1 MYDNRMK
8 GVRRP
13 RVIAKATTV
22 LKERVFFAVAL
33 ASAFTA
39 LCISLALR
47 GLV

>member
-1 MYDNRMK
+1 MYDNKMK
-8 GVRRP
+8 RGRRP
-13 RVIAKATTV
+13 RVIAKAITV
-22 LKERVFFAVAL
+22 SKERVFFAVAL